1 MILIVFFLRN
11 GGGVVTGEVDN
22 SGQFTGDNFIYLY
35 PGLSFN
41 IRIYKC
47 K

>member
-22 SGQFTGDNFIYLY
+22 SGQFTGDNFTYLY
-35 PGLSFN
+35 PGLSFTV
-41 IRIYKC
+41 YK